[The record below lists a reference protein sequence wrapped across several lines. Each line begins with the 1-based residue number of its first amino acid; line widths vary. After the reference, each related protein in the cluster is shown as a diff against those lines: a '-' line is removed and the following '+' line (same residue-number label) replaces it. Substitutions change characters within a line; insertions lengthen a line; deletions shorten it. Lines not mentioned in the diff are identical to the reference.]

1 MKRFQKSAYVT
12 AVETRSK
19 SVLSAGE
26 TTLASLVATYDRLFP
41 VTSPSAVEAA
51 FASSLVDPK
60 NVSKI
65 SVWHDDA
72 SSSVTGHLIELI
84 ENVQTLEGWIGLNIP
99 PMEDGNNFG
108 VSVQLQVVKMLE
120 ELREVLSKRVD
131 SAVDYYK
138 SRAEATEKLLA
149 RSTQTTTSTE
159 NKVKSAGGKDGDENK
174 SSESTTVERK
184 STVSGDIDEHLR
196 LKGVVAIDM
205 KYYAEWKAVLRSATD
220 RYAAVLDQIE
230 KNKEKITKPR
240 GGNPGGA
247 AMSMF

>member
-1 MKRFQKSAYVT
+1 V
-12 AVETRSK
+12 VD
-19 SVLSAGE
+19 LSSFVNRI
-26 TTLASLVATYDRLFP
+26 LFLCKLILTYFF
-41 VTSPSAVEAA
+41 S
-51 FASSLVDPK
+51 DP
-60 NVSKI
+60 I
-65 SVWHDDA
+65 
-72 SSSVTGHLIELI
+72 L
-84 ENVQTLEGWIGLNIP
+84 
-99 PMEDGNNFG
+99 
-108 VSVQLQVVKMLE
+108 
-120 ELREVLSKRVD
+120 
-131 SAVDYYK
+131 
-138 SRAEATEKLLA
+138 ATEKLLA